1 MRCDVGGNRGTT
13 LCWQLVQFGLKGGKQ
28 HLSLGTLRNS

>member
-13 LCWQLVQFGLKGGKQ
+13 SSWHLVQFGLKGVKQ
-28 HLSLGTLRNS
+28 HLLLGTL